1 MAPKKVSAKSGE
13 GSQKRA
19 MTPDIKCEV
28 NKHGDGVRIV
38 IIPDE
43 IVPLGE
49 AIYTKGLDFSEDE
62 IDDLVEEH
70 GEELTTEELKDL
82 QQEQQSEVVKAWEEE
97 TVEEEEK
104 MIATKDMKEML
115 SMWEKIREFIEKN
128 HPEKVATL
136 RAAHL
141 FNEMCLTHFRKI
153 LKGRSTKQT
162 SLERFLIKRPLRDE
176 SDTSR
181 TTVKKRR
188 LSESENEPEVESVI
202 HEKDDD
208 EGGGEEES

>member
-1 MAPKKVSAKSGE
+1 MPPKKVSAKSGE

-128 HPEKVATL
+128 HPEKVATV
-136 RAAHL
+136 RAADL
-141 FNEMCLTHFRKI
+141 FNDTCLTHFRKI
-153 LKGRSTKQT
+153 LKGRSKQT

-202 HEKDDD
+202 DEKDDD